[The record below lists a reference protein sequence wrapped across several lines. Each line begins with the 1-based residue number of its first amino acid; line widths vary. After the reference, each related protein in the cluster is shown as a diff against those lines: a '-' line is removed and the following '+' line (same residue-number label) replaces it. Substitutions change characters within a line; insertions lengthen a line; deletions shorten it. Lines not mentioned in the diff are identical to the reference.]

1 MINKEKLKI
10 LSTNISK
17 AFKTRTSQSLII
29 EISILIVGAI
39 ATTLVAK
46 KSKLDSID
54 CEVVECLII

>member
-54 CEVVECLII
+54 CEVVECRII